1 MTTEE
6 TPKPP
11 TPPARKPREPRVKY
25 GIHEQLEAEADAL
38 IFGSLKDVTSREEKS
53 DILTPWKEKNR
64 KSKEILS
71 RTGHPIDGALRRGM
85 YHRVYNPVQT
95 HLNSYDGPTRPIKM
109 DARWDDESGDSTPHV
124 SPQMQQVFGIA
135 REDE

>member
-1 MTTEE
+1 MAEI
-6 TPKPP
+6 K
-11 TPPARKPREPRVKY
+11 KREPRVKS

-64 KSKEILS
+64 KSREILS

-85 YHRVYNPVQT
+85 YHRVYNNRQT

-109 DARWDDESGDSTPHV
+109 DSNWDDEHGGNDFTA
-124 SPQMQQVFGIA
+124 SPAMKSVFGVE
-135 REDE
+135 RED